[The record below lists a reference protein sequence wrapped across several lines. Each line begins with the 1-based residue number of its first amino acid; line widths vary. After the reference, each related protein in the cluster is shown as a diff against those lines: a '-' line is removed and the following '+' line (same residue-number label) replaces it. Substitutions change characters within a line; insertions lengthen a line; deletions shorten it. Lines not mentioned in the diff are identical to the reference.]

1 MADDLKG
8 KLETELELKS
18 TPDQFFNFW
27 KVQVHQAPDH
37 TPANVQGVKV
47 HEGDWETSGSIKIW
61 DYTIDGKPGVFK
73 ERIEIDE
80 ENKIVKLI
88 GLDGDVFKIY
98 KVYNGIWHATPKGEG
113 SLAKLTLEYEKLN
126 ETAPA
131 PHIYMDFMISMTKD
145 IDAGL
150 VQA

>member
-8 KLETELELKS
+8 QLETVVELKS
-18 TPDQFFNFW
+18 TPEKFFKLW
-27 KVQVHQAPDH
+27 KSEVHQIPNH
-37 TPANVQGVKV
+37 SPSNIQGVRV

-61 DYTIDGKPGVFK
+61 DYTVEGKAGVFK
-73 ERIEIDE
+73 EKVEIDE
-80 ENKIVKLI
+80 ENKIIKLI
-88 GLDGDVFKIY
+88 GLEGDGQ
-98 KVYNGIWHATPKGEG
+98 G

-126 ETAPA
+126 ESVPA
-131 PHIYMDFMISMTKD
+131 PHIYLDFMISLTTD